1 MKKIRNLVL
10 AGLLGVVGVFGVY
23 SFDSQADNHQDARG
37 GKCQGTYGDGWTGEN
52 VPCK

>member
-23 SFDSQADNHQDARG
+23 SFDSKADTQQAR
-37 GKCQGTYGDGWTGEN
+37 CIGDFADGQTGEII
-52 VPCK
+52 PCH